1 MKNSIL
7 FIALIFCFQ
16 ITAQRKPKIKG
27 NKSVVDV
34 REELPPF
41 NSIELNDDLEI
52 VLQKASNE
60 GYALT
65 ADDNLIDVL
74 KFQVVDSTLV
84 ITSFYKI
91 TGKKKLDITISY
103 VELVSVTMRDGRI
116 NMKDIISTDE
126 LYVNTFG
133 PSRLELNASAEIIHI
148 NMEGMSSADFNLQSD
163 SLNITLKDRID
174 ARIYTV
180 GDSNSMKMQ
189 DNASAKVEGTT
200 ETFDVILNGNA
211 NLKAEKLDAA
221 TVKANLEGS
230 PNARIYAHQNFEL
243 TSNGSSKTQ
252 FYGPGKIVLID
263 FLDTSQ
269 LHREK

>member
-16 ITAQRKPKIKG
+16 VSAQRKPKIKG

-52 VLQKASNE
+52 VLQKAGDE
-60 GYALT
+60 GYAIT

-91 TGKKKLDITISY
+91 TAKKKLDITITYS
-103 VELVSVTMRDGRI
+103 ELVSVTMRDGRI
-116 NMKDIISTDE
+116 NMKDIITTDE

-163 SLNITLKDRID
+163 SLNIVLKDRID

-180 GDSNSMKMQ
+180 GDSNSIQMH
-189 DNASAKVEGTT
+189 DNASARVEGST
-200 ETFDVILNGNA
+200 ETFNVELYGNA

-221 TVKANLEGS
+221 EVRANLEES
-230 PNARIYAHQNFEL
+230 PNARIYAHRSFEL
-243 TSNGSSKTQ
+243 SSKGSSKTQ
-252 FYGPGKIVLID
+252 FYGDGKIVLVD

-269 LHREK
+269 LHKEK